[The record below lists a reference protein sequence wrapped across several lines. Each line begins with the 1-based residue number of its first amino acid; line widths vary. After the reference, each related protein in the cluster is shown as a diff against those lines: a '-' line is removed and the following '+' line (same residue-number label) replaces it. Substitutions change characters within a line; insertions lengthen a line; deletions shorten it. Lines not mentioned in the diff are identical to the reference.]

1 MKLNKSIIG
10 LAIIGSLAATS
21 AIAQNNNTGQI
32 TVQGIVPG
40 TWEVTVY
47 DINSGYDF
55 DLTSNATAL
64 TARVGTIH
72 VYTNDLSTAA
82 GHLFIESANAG
93 RLVNS
98 STGPGIAA
106 EHQAY
111 TFDLV
116 DNGLATNGL
125 TVNATSTLDPATA
138 NTHDLVVPATVDFDA
153 GTGAGTAAE
162 GLYDVEITIPG
173 TQRPQAS
180 GVYTDTITFTIM
192 DDG

>member
-1 MKLNKSIIG
+1 MKLNKYILSLG
-10 LAIIGSLAATS
+10 VIGSLAATS

-32 TVQGIVPG
+32 IVQGYVPG
-40 TWEVTVY
+40 TWELTVY

-55 DLTSNATAL
+55 DLSDNSGAL

-72 VYTNDLSTAA
+72 VFTNDLSTAA

-93 RLVNS
+93 RLING

-106 EHQAY
+106 ENQVY

-125 TVNATSTLDPATA
+125 TVNASSSLVPATA
-138 NTHDLVVPATVDFDA
+138 NTYDLAIPATVDFDA

-180 GVYTDTITFTIM
+180 GVYSDTITFTIM